1 MAEAIA
7 RIKINQ
13 MLEKAG
19 WRFFDTNEGY
29 AFLYRLILITN
40 K

>member
-1 MAEAIA
+1 MTEAMA

-19 WRFFDTNEGY
+19 WRFSNTPEGR
-29 AFLYRLILITN
+29 ANILLEGKTS
-40 K
+40 